1 MFANLSLRENLSPQT
16 IQTRERALL
25 ALAALFVFLNRI
37 QLALVRG
44 ERWLALWPVVVWLGC
59 VITAHIALNRLLPGR
74 DPVLLPVVLLLGG
87 WGLTLVARLAPPFA
101 ARQTIWLALATAAG
115 IGAAALPPNLRLLRR
130 YRYTWLLLGLLLL
143 GATFIFGVN
152 PSGDQFAP
160 RLWLGFGFIYFQPSE
175 ILKLL
180 LIVFLASYLA
190 EKREIIAAVQIT
202 VGRWKLP
209 SLTYLGPMLLMWGFC
224 MLLLVW
230 QRDLGAASL
239 FFIIFLSMLY
249 VSTGQSGY
257 MLVGLALLAAAG
269 LVGYRLFD
277 VVQLRVDTWWN
288 PWPEADNRAFQIV
301 QSLLAV
307 ASGGL
312 FGQGVGQGAP
322 TYVPVVHSDFV
333 FAAIAEEW
341 GLLGAVGVLACIAV
355 LVFRAVQISI
365 HNIHR
370 PFHALLAT
378 GIGVS
383 LGVQSLMIMGGV
395 VKLIPLTGVTLPFI
409 SYGGSSLLSSL
420 IMIGLLLC
428 ISDRG
433 QQPHETLILYPDL

>member
-1 MFANLSLRENLSPQT
+1 MLAATIRQNLSPHT
-16 IQTRERALL
+16 IQTRERVLL
-25 ALAALFVFLNRI
+25 AAAGLFVFLNRL
-37 QLALVRG
+37 QLTLVRG
-44 ERWLALWPVVVWLGC
+44 ESWLALWPVAVWLVMAVG
-59 VITAHIALNRLLPGR
+59 AHIALNRLLPGR

-101 ARQTIWLALATAAG
+101 ARQAIWLALSTAVG
-115 IGAAALPPNLRLLRR
+115 VGAAALPSNLRLLRR
-130 YRYTWLLLGLLLL
+130 YRYTWLLLGLVLL

-152 PSGDQFAP
+152 PSGNQFAP

-180 LIVFLASYLA
+180 LIIFLASYLA
-190 EKREIIAAVQIT
+190 EKREIIATTHIT

-269 LVGYRLFD
+269 FVGYRLFD
-277 VVQLRVDTWWN
+277 VVQLRFDTWWN

-312 FGQGVGQGAP
+312 FGEGVGQGAP
-322 TYVPVVHSDFV
+322 TYIPVVHSDFV

-355 LVFRAVQISI
+355 LVFRAMQIAI
-365 HNIHR
+365 NNTHR

-383 LGVQSLMIMGGV
+383 LGMQSLMIMGGV

-420 IMIGLLLC
+420 IMIGLLLG
-428 ISDRG
+428 ISDPG
-433 QQPHETLILYPDL
+433 QQSHETLTMSL